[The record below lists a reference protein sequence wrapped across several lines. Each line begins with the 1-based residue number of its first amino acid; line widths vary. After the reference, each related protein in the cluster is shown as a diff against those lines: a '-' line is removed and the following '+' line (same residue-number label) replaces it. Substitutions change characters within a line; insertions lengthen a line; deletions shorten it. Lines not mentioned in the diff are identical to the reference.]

1 MWITIPEGFRFV
13 GVYTDDEEILIKF
26 EPKEKRVRRIGFTI
40 EPNPKEKDNEQD
52 E

>member
-1 MWITIPEGFRFV
+1 MRITIPEGFRFV

-26 EPKEKRVRRIGFTI
+26 EPKEKRVRCIGFAP
-40 EPNPKEKDNEQD
+40 EPKPQEQDNEQD